1 VAYFLGAHSFVSA
14 HIVAA
19 PTMLAG
25 CSAMQCCSARRRGF
39 AQARECG
46 CYMSVVVD
54 VCVCTYRRASLVDT
68 LRSIGRQRLPPGMSV
83 RVIVADNDEAP
94 SAREMVQRAR
104 SELSLDCLYIHAP
117 ARNIAI
123 ACNACLDAANAPL
136 IAFIDDDEIA
146 TECWLTKL
154 VASQRLSGVTVI
166 FGPVRAIY
174 TVGPAWL
181 QKADLY
187 SNRPVIRKNGWI
199 ATGYTGNVLIS
210 REALREALRTCRFDP
225 ELGRSGGEDTTFF
238 HGLYNLGARFCS
250 DGFVNELVLPHR
262 ARLSWLLK
270 RSFRSGQTHGRIL
283 MGQGGRRP
291 AVAAAKLGYSLISAC
306 LRAASPSAS
315 RRYLVRGALHA
326 GVVANSIGLRHLQL
340 Y

>member
-1 VAYFLGAHSFVSA
+1 
-14 HIVAA
+14 
-19 PTMLAG
+19 
-25 CSAMQCCSARRRGF
+25 
-39 AQARECG
+39 
-46 CYMSVVVD
+46 MSVVLD

-68 LRSIGRQRLPPGMSV
+68 LRSIQRQRLPPGMTV
-83 RVIVADNDEAP
+83 RVIVADNDETP
-94 SAREMVQRAR
+94 SAREVVQRAR
-104 SELSLDCLYIHAP
+104 SELGLDCLYVHAP

-123 ACNACLDAANAPL
+123 ARNACLDAADAPL

-146 TECWLTKL
+146 TDCWLTKL
-154 VASQRLSGVTVI
+154 VASQRLSGVTVT

-174 TVGPAWL
+174 TAGPAWL
-181 QKADLY
+181 QEADLH
-187 SNRPVIRKNGWI
+187 STKPVVRKNGGI
-199 ATGYTGNVLIS
+199 ATGYTSNVLIN
-210 REALREALRTCRFDP
+210 REALKGALRTCRFDP
-225 ELGRSGGEDTTFF
+225 ELGRSGGEDTSFF
-238 HGLYNLGARFCS
+238 HGLYNLGARLGFCS
-250 DGFVNELVLPHR
+250 DAFVNELVLPHR

-291 AVAAAKLGYSLISAC
+291 AVAAVAAAKLGYSLISAG
-306 LRAASPSAS
+306 LRAASPSAW